1 MGKRIT
7 LQRQCK
13 LCLKSLGKKKR
24 CVVPT
29 VPHFRVPLGKVPLC
43 ISTRAWKLVAA
54 IDLTQLTSVK
64 PELLFLSHVSICWHL
79 SKVLVTINVY
89 LLLLKSI
96 FQGLR
101 TKDQDCRLWD
111 SVRGLHPDFARCQLL
126 RHGHAVVQK
135 LSLLPSAAAAAC
147 KKACQRPL
155 IVGGPSAEISATSA
169 CASLSALPPRRVAPG
184 LMRGQRAERVEG

>member
-29 VPHFRVPLGKVPLC
+29 VPHFWVPLGKVPLW
-43 ISTRAWKLVAA
+43 ISTTAWELVAA

-101 TKDQDCRLWD
+101 TKDCRLWD

-135 LSLLPSAAAAAC
+135 LSLLPSAAAAC
-147 KKACQRPL
+147 RRACQCSL

-169 CASLSALPPRRVAPG
+169 CASLSALPLRRVASG
-184 LMRGQRAERVEG
+184 LMGGQRAERVEG

>member
-1 MGKRIT
+1 MKKRIT

-43 ISTRAWKLVAA
+43 ISTRAWELVAA

-79 SKVLVTINVY
+79 SRVLVTINVY

-101 TKDQDCRLWD
+101 TKEEDCRLWD
-111 SVRGLHPDFARCQLL
+111 SMRWLHPDFACCQLL
-126 RHGHAVVQK
+126 QHGHAVVQK
-135 LSLLPSAAAAAC
+135 LSLLPSAAAAC
-147 KKACQRPL
+147 KGACQHSL

-169 CASLSALPPRRVAPG
+169 CASLSALPLRRVAPG
-184 LMRGQRAERVEG
+184 LMRGQRTERVEG